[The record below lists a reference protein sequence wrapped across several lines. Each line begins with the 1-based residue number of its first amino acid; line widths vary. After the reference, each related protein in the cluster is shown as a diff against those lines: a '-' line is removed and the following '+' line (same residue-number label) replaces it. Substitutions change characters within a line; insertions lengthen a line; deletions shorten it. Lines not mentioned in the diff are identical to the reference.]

1 MSGNKI
7 NYRVI
12 TLLKQL
18 WEEQLHI
25 YKFVIELV
33 AP

>member
-18 WEEQLHI
+18 GEEQLHI